1 MMPRVI
7 DARHAG
13 NYRVWLRFDDGMT
26 GEIDLEDELWGPVFL
41 PLKDVAEFA
50 KLRADHELETVVW
63 PNGADFA
70 PEFLYD
76 RLKAALAD
84 KHAAE

>member
-1 MMPRVI
+1 MMPHIV

-41 PLKDVAEFA
+41 PLKNIAEFA
-50 KLRADHELETVVW
+50 RLRADPDLETVVW

-70 PEFLYD
+70 PEFLYE
-76 RLKAALAD
+76 RLKAMLAE
-84 KHAAE
+84 KRAAE